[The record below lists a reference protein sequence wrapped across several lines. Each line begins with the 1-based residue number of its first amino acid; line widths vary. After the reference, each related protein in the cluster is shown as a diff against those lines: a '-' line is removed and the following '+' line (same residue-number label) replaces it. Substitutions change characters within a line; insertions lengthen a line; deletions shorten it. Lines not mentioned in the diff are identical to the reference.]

1 MPQVPNMPNACVN
14 YLLGCV
20 PNWFFWASLKQL
32 VLRRAMGTA
41 TDITITPFAT
51 MTMGTV
57 ASDLLIARIVPESSV
72 SALPLD

>member
-1 MPQVPNMPNACVN
+1 
-14 YLLGCV
+14 
-20 PNWFFWASLKQL
+20 
-32 VLRRAMGTA
+32 MGTA